1 MNNKYMVITDSIK
14 LQIKQTSLNSDRE
27 QCGIVVNREAI
38 ALNNNHIDPENNFT
52 IAPKDLDKFN
62 WEEIQAIWHTHC
74 KDTQPGY
81 FTYSDIQ
88 LAHQSQKPIILYH
101 TIFDVWD
108 YYEPNNPDAFPLEQK
123 QHTPDTLN
131 FYLNI
136 KFHWGRT
143 DCFAIVR
150 RYLLGIVGVDIG
162 EFTRPDLSTF
172 PPENYECPWSMAKFE
187 LLPLGTQPQLHDV
200 FGIALKGGKKV
211 NHAML
216 MINPEENLI
225 LHSLSPDSLSKLEQ
239 YGDFWRK
246 RTLLHGRLK
255 DLC

>member
-27 QCGIVVNREAI
+27 QCGIVVNRGAI

-150 RYLLGIVGVDIG
+150 RYLLGVVGVDIG
-162 EFTRPDLSTF
+162 EFTRPDFTTF
-172 PPENYECPWSMAKFE
+172 PPENYECPWSMSKFE

-216 MINPEENLI
+216 MINPEENII